1 MAVLHLRDLS
11 APDLA
16 SLNALLGRANA
27 ASDHPP
33 LPEPQQLAVS
43 HPAEAP
49 DGERIVWARQ
59 GTELAGVALLSPAR
73 DGSTVVHLVV
83 DPSAPAAAELQ
94 QALLRRAVQEASPRP
109 PRSTS
114 G

>member
-1 MAVLHLRDLS
+1 LAVLHLRDLS
-11 APDLA
+11 APQHA
-16 SLNALLGRANA
+16 SLDTLLERANA

-49 DGERIVWARQ
+49 DGERIVAARP
-59 GTELAGVALLSPAR
+59 GTELDGVALLSPAR

-83 DPSAPAAAELQ
+83 DPSVPAAAEL
-94 QALLRRAVQEASPRP
+94 
-109 PRSTS
+109 
-114 G
+114 